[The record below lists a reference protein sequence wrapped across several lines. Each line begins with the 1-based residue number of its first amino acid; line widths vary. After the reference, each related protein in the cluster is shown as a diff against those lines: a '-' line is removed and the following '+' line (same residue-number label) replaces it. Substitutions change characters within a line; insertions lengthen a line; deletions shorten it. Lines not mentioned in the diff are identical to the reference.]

1 MHPSMQ
7 IPGEPFL
14 GEAHGH
20 GDNERH
26 KKNTTKLILLLA
38 VLFGLQT
45 DESA

>member
-26 KKNTTKLILLLA
+26 KKKHYKVDIITGR
-38 VLFGLQT
+38 VVW
-45 DESA
+45 SANG